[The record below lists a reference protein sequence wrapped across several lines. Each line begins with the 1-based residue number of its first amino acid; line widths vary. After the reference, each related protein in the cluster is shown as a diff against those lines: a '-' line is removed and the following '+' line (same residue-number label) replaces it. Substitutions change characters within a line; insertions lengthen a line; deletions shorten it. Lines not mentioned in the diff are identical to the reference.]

1 LNSKLMKFFS
11 SEWVLGILV
20 ALLSVLIAAAAYQS
34 SLFDSKESDFNVEG
48 QKQLTESN
56 SMYLE
61 ANQFV
66 IYDYQMYDGWYINDG
81 TNADLADYYKTSF
94 SENLTS
100 SMDREGG
107 PFDDQYYTEM
117 YADASSTYDESMT
130 AFDEANTAGNK
141 ADSLQLVVLIYAVGL
156 ALAAYGSM
164 LGAEANLRKFFG
176 ILSVV
181 TLVIGT
187 FLYISTLAAVTL

>member
-1 LNSKLMKFFS
+1 MNSKLVRFFS

-20 ALLSVLIAAAAYQS
+20 AMLSVLIAAAAYQS

-56 SMYLE
+56 SLYLE

-66 IYDYQMYDGWYINDG
+66 IYDYQMYDGWYINESSNDE
-81 TNADLADYYKTSF
+81 LAQYYMDSF
-94 SENLTS
+94 SENLATS
-100 SMDREGG
+100 MEREEG
-107 PFDDQYYTEM
+107 PFDDLYYTEM
-117 YADASSTYDESMT
+117 YTDAESTYDVAMT
-130 AFDEANTAGNK
+130 AFDDANTAGNK

-164 LGAEANLRKFFG
+164 LAAEANLRKFFG
-176 ILSVV
+176 ILSVLALV
-181 TLVIGT
+181 FGTIVYITTLK
-187 FLYISTLAAVTL
+187 AVA

>member
-1 LNSKLMKFFS
+1 MNSKFSKFIS

-56 SMYLE
+56 SLYLE

-81 TNADLADYYKTSF
+81 VNDELAQYYMESF
-94 SENLTS
+94 SEELTT
-100 SMDREGG
+100 SMDREDGL
-107 PFDDQYYTEM
+107 FDDEYYTEM
-117 YADASSTYDESMT
+117 YADAEATYDESMT
-130 AFDEANTAGNK
+130 AFDDANTAGNK
-141 ADSLQLVVLIYAVGL
+141 ADQLQLVVLIFAVGL

-164 LGAEANLRKFFG
+164 LGDASKIRFFFA

-181 TLVIGT
+181 ALAFGLV
-187 FLYISTLAAVTL
+187 LYITTLLA

>member
-1 LNSKLMKFFS
+1 
-11 SEWVLGILV
+11 VLGILV
-20 ALLSVLIAAAAYQS
+20 AMLSVLIAAAAYQS

-56 SMYLE
+56 SLYLE

-81 TNADLADYYKTSF
+81 SSDELAQYYMDSF
-94 SENLTS
+94 SENLAA
-100 SMDREGG
+100 SMEREEG
-107 PFDDQYYTEM
+107 PFDDLYYTEM
-117 YADASSTYDESMT
+117 YTDAESTYEVAMT
-130 AFDEANTAGNK
+130 AFDDANTAGNK

-164 LGAEANLRKFFG
+164 LAAEANLRKFFG
-176 ILSVV
+176 ILSVLALV
-181 TLVIGT
+181 FGTIVYITTLM
-187 FLYISTLAAVTL
+187 AVA

>member
-1 LNSKLMKFFS
+1 MNSKLVKFFS

-34 SLFDSKESDFNVEG
+34 SIFDSKEADFNVEG

-61 ANQFV
+61 SNQFV

-81 TNADLADYYKTSF
+81 TNAELADYYMASF
-94 SENLTS
+94 SENLS
-100 SMDREGG
+100 ASMEREEG
-107 PFDDQYYTEM
+107 PFDEQYYTEM
-117 YADASSTYDESMT
+117 YTDAESTYDEAMT
-130 AFDEANTAGNK
+130 AFDDANTAGNK
-141 ADSLQLVVLIYAVGL
+141 ADSLQLAVLIYAVGL

-164 LGAEANLRKFFG
+164 LAEEANLRKFFG
-176 ILSVV
+176 LLSVV
-181 TLVIGT
+181 ALIFGTVVYIMTLV
-187 FLYISTLAAVTL
+187 AVA

>member
-1 LNSKLMKFFS
+1 MNSKLIKFFS

-20 ALLSVLIAAAAYQS
+20 AALSVLIAAAAYQS

-56 SMYLE
+56 SLYLE

-81 TNADLADYYKTSF
+81 TSAELADYYMASF
-94 SENLTS
+94 SENLS
-100 SMDREGG
+100 ASMEREEG

-117 YADASSTYDESMT
+117 YADAESTYEVAMT
-130 AFDEANTAGNK
+130 AFDDANTAGNK

-164 LGAEANLRKFFG
+164 LAEEANLRKFFG

-181 TLVIGT
+181 ALIFGTVVYIMTLV
-187 FLYISTLAAVTL
+187 AVA

>member
-1 LNSKLMKFFS
+1 MNSKFSKFIR

-34 SLFDSKESDFNVEG
+34 SLFDSKESDLNVEG

-56 SMYLE
+56 SLYLE

-81 TNADLADYYKTSF
+81 TNDDLAVYYQDSF
-94 SENLTS
+94 SENLTA
-100 SMDREGG
+100 SMEREEG
-107 PFDDQYYTEM
+107 PFDDAYYTEM
-117 YADASSTYDESMT
+117 YADAEATYEESMT
-130 AFDEANTAGNK
+130 AFDDANTAGNK
-141 ADSLQLVVLIYAVGL
+141 ADQLQLVVLIFAVGL

-164 LGAEANLRKFFG
+164 LGEEAKLRFFFG
-176 ILSVV
+176 LLSVV
-181 TLVIGT
+181 ALVFGAVLYIATLV
-187 FLYISTLAAVTL
+187 A

>member
-1 LNSKLMKFFS
+1 LNSKVIKFFS

-20 ALLSVLIAAAAYQS
+20 AMLSVLIAAAAYQS

-56 SMYLE
+56 SLYLE

-81 TNADLADYYKTSF
+81 ASDELAQYYMDSF
-94 SENLTS
+94 SENLSTS
-100 SMDREGG
+100 MEREEG

-117 YADASSTYDESMT
+117 YNDAEITYDVAMT
-130 AFDEANTAGNK
+130 AFDDANTAGNK

-164 LGAEANLRKFFG
+164 LAEEANLRKFFG
-176 ILSVV
+176 MLSVV
-181 TLVIGT
+181 ALIFGTIVYIATLV
-187 FLYISTLAAVTL
+187 AVA

>member
-1 LNSKLMKFFS
+1 MNSKLFKFLS

-20 ALLSVLIAAAAYQS
+20 AILSVLIAAAAYQS

-56 SMYLE
+56 SLYLE

-81 TNADLADYYKTSF
+81 SNDDLAEYYMSSF
-94 SENLTS
+94 SENLAA
-100 SMDREGG
+100 SMEREEG
-107 PFDDQYYTEM
+107 PFDDVYYTEM
-117 YADASSTYDESMT
+117 YTDAETTYDVAMT
-130 AFDEANTAGNK
+130 AFDDANTAGNK

-164 LGAEANLRKFFG
+164 LDLEANLRKFFSL
-176 ILSVV
+176 LSVLALIFGTIV
-181 TLVIGT
+181 YITTL
-187 FLYISTLAAVTL
+187 LAVA